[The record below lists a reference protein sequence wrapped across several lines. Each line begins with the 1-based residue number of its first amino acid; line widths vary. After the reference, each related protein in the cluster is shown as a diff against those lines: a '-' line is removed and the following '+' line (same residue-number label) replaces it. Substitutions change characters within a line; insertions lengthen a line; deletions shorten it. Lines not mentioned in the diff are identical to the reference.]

1 MGNEEMMSTTVKG
14 LRPGFHTITPYLIVD
29 GAADFMQ
36 FLKDAFGAEESARFM
51 RPEGRKIMHAEMT
64 VGNSRLELADAT
76 EQIKPRPGALHLYLD
91 DIDAVYQRA
100 VRAGATSL
108 MGPTDQFYGDR
119 EAALRDR
126 WGNSWYVATH
136 LADPSTRPF
145 RKGFRTLTPYL
156 HAQGA
161 DRLLRF
167 LKEAFGARAVEEP
180 TMSPQGTIAHAT
192 LRLGDSVIE
201 LGEVHGQWQAIPM
214 GIHLYVDDTD
224 AVYERAL
231 RAGGKAIRPPT
242 DMPYGE
248 RAATVADPFDNQW
261 FIAMPL

>member
-1 MGNEEMMSTTVKG
+1 M
-14 LRPGFHTITPYLIVD
+14 RHTITPYLVVD
-29 GAADFMQ
+29 GASDFIR

-51 RPEGRKIMHAEMT
+51 GPEGGKIMHAELMI
-64 VGNSRLELADAT
+64 GNSKLELGDAP
-76 EQIKPRPGALHLYLD
+76 EGVDPRPGALHLYLD
-91 DIDAVYQRA
+91 DIDAAYQRA

-126 WGNSWYVATH
+126 WGNSWYMATH

-161 DRLLRF
+161 DGLMGF
-167 LKEAFGARAVEEP
+167 IKEAFGARAVEKP
-180 TMSPQGTIAHAT
+180 TMSAQGTIAHAA
-192 LRLGDSVIE
+192 LQIGDSVIE

-214 GIHLYVDDTD
+214 GIHIYVDDVDT
-224 AVYERAL
+224 VYDRAL
-231 RAGGKAIRPPT
+231 RAGGKSIRPPA

-248 RAATVADPFDNQW
+248 RGATVADPFDNQW
-261 FIAMPL
+261 FIATPL